1 MAQIPS
7 AITTLCQVSME
18 PERELV
24 TQAGERSFAI
34 YSPEVFTAHGHCTN
48 GSLVQRYISHTTILT
63 LDSGCDLE
71 LRQHILAVPFSIVT
85 PRQPIMEY
93 TNWDTLEVPKQVLL
107 NMDRNEMRMYDFL
120 PADHNL
126 SVQVDDGIRMSQT
139 QLAVLHHRL
148 SQQVE
153 EAHNNGFWITVAV
166 SILLGFLF
174 TVLRLQHR
182 DITSTRT
189 SILPQSRFRHVVTHP
204 SLYPAGKLRFKER
217 EEYRNL
223 VLHKCHCLCR
233 VITLYSITP
242 CICQSCYCVLILAY
256 KRAVTGLNKAVV
268 IEQSYLWEL
277 KRTSRS

>member
-1 MAQIPS
+1 MAQIPA

-24 TQAGERSFAI
+24 TQAGERTFAI

-48 GSLVQRYISHTTILT
+48 GTLVQRYISHTTTLS
-63 LDSGCDLE
+63 LDSGCSLE
-71 LRQHILAVPFSIVT
+71 LRQHILTVPFSIVT

-174 TVLRLQHR
+174 TV
-182 DITSTRT
+182 ITYLVCSRYFCPKPVVP
-189 SILPQSRFRHVVTHP
+189 ILPFHQGPKIAPQGYFINEDLDPSPIPMRERRHSSISLPSR
-204 SLYPAGKLRFKER
+204 E
-217 EEYRNL
+217 
-223 VLHKCHCLCR
+223 
-233 VITLYSITP
+233 
-242 CICQSCYCVLILAY
+242 
-256 KRAVTGLNKAVV
+256 
-268 IEQSYLWEL
+268 
-277 KRTSRS
+277 TSF